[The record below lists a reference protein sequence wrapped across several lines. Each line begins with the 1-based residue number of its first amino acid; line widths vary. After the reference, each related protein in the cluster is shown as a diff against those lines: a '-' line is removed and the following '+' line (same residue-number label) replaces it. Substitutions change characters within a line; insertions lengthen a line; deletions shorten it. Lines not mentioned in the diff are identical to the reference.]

1 MIPETGSETV
11 IALGAS
17 FPREGNYRLVVSRA
31 DTVFSASG
39 IFLED
44 LLTGMKH
51 DFLRD
56 SVYFF
61 TALEGSLQERF
72 RIHLNKTT
80 IGLPEEPAENVNIAV
95 HQFQLIISRPEAA
108 GTGQV
113 AIYNIMGQMMYR
125 SQITAPQ
132 TIIPIDKAGVY
143 LVKISDP
150 HQVYAKKVLIGKY

>member
-1 MIPETGSETV
+1 
-11 IALGAS
+11 
-17 FPREGNYRLVVSRA
+17 
-31 DTVFSASG
+31 
-39 IFLED
+39 
-44 LLTGMKH
+44 
-51 DFLRD
+51 
-56 SVYFF
+56 
-61 TALEGSLQERF
+61 LQERF